1 MKMFLYRGL
10 LAGLIL
16 LFGISGLVF
25 SQNAD
30 PENEKLWKKIDNRI
44 AQSMEKGLIPG
55 LSLLVVDGDKQ
66 VIKNYGYADLSSKKK
81 VTSKTLYEIGSCTK
95 AFTALA
101 ALKLSDDN
109 KLNLDE
115 YVSKYLPWFEVKYK
129 DSIVNITVRQL
140 LQHTSGIPWITVAR
154 IPITEADD
162 ALEKTVMTLKG
173 QKLKE
178 LPGKKFEYAT
188 INYDV
193 VALIIQKIVG
203 QDFENYLQDSIIDVL
218 NLKHTSVGKPKN
230 PENMAQGYKISFS
243 RLYEYEPPVFR
254 GNYAAGYVI
263 SNIEDMAHWIKI
275 QMGMVDHDLSA
286 LIQRSQ
292 RRDVTV
298 PLHGMSS
305 YAYGWQVS
313 LNGKGEIYHGGA
325 NPTFITDIK
334 MRPEKQLA
342 VVVLSNSNSDYASV
356 IAENVMRDI
365 AGEKLLKNVEVGDF
379 NDKIFSIFSIM
390 LALYVVI
397 VLVFFV
403 FVVIGIIKHN
413 RSFQSLSG
421 ALIRKFLLSVLY
433 ILPFLLA
440 IYIYPKALGDSTWA
454 FMWVWLPYSLQVLIG
469 LLLGAIFISY
479 LVFFVSI
486 CFPTKDKYRKQAPQI
501 ILLSILSG
509 LANVALIVMVTSS
522 LHSDMETIYLVFYFV
537 LVLGV
542 YLLGRKYVEIN
553 LIKVTRGMVYDLKV
567 KLIEKIFSTSYQRFE
582 GMDRGRIY
590 TALSG
595 DAEVIGESTNTF
607 VMLITSLIT
616 IFGAFFYL
624 ATMAIWV
631 AVITIALIVVLSILY
646 YFVSQSTNIY
656 FEEARDE
663 QNIFMRLVNGMID
676 GFKELSLQLNKKL
689 QYKGDLTSSADKL
702 KRKRSTADIRFV
714 SAFLLGESLLLLLLG
729 TLAFGIPK
737 MFPGIALYIVTN
749 FIVLLLYL
757 IGPINAVLGAVPT
770 LLNLRVSWKRLQQ
783 FLEDIPSNMNVNDT
797 PVLKEAVVSSFKA
810 EGIIFR
816 YEGKDDVNNFEI
828 GPIDLEV
835 NSGEIL
841 FIIGGN
847 GSGKTTL
854 AKILTGLYQPVEG
867 KLMINGKELANYE
880 LSEYFSVV
888 FSPSYLFEKLYN
900 IDYQAKRESA
910 DKYLEILQLTDKVH
924 IQDNTYSTIKLSGG
938 QRKRLALLQ
947 CYLEDSPIYLF
958 DEWAADQDPHYR
970 NFFYRTL
977 LPEMKRSGKII
988 IAITHDDHYFDVAD
1002 KVVKMNRGKLENFS
1016 GDLKFTFTSS
1026 EVASDH

>member
-101 ALKLSDDN
+101 ALKLADDN

-115 YVSKYLPWFEVKYK
+115 YVSKYLPWFEVKYN